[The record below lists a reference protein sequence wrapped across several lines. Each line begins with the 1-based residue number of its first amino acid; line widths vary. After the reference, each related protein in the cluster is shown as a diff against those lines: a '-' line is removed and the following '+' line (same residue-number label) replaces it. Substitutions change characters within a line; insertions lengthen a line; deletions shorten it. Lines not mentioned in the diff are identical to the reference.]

1 MRVFGGKKNGKAPTH
16 TSAICFPIVCE
27 GVGGGGGEGGGGE
40 GGGGGWCE
48 TRRGPRLVRAGRC
61 CGEAVT
67 EWRGGSARM

>member
-1 MRVFGGKKNGKAPTH
+1 MSFWGGKMEKRRRTPPPLPPAV
-16 TSAICFPIVCE
+16 CFAIVCE
-27 GVGGGGGEGGGGE
+27 GVGGGGGE

>member
-1 MRVFGGKKNGKAPTH
+1 MRVFGGKKWKSADAHLRRSPPP
-16 TSAICFPIVCE
+16 AICFPIVCE
-27 GVGGGGGEGGGGE
+27 GVGGGGGE